1 MYRFRFENTDNTS
14 RYEELIKEFLM
25 PDQYEI
31 AQEGA
36 DFSYPNAEKANSD
49 EVKRELYRD
58 LAECTG
64 KKPRWGILTGIRPVK
79 LAGEILD
86 RGGNPLEVLKEDYL
100 VEESKA
106 LLTTEILDYQRE
118 LLGKPEG
125 GSFSLYIGIPFC
137 PTRCLYCSFTSN
149 QVKDTEIER
158 YLEALH
164 MEMDY

>member
-64 KKPRWGILTGIRPVK
+64 KKPRWGILTGIRPV
-79 LAGEILD
+79 
-86 RGGNPLEVLKEDYL
+86 
-100 VEESKA
+100 
-106 LLTTEILDYQRE
+106 
-118 LLGKPEG
+118 
-125 GSFSLYIGIPFC
+125 
-137 PTRCLYCSFTSN
+137 
-149 QVKDTEIER
+149 
-158 YLEALH
+158 
-164 MEMDY
+164 